1 MEKKLSDKNNCNTAY
16 FVFCIQ
22 KLASEGMVMPQAK
35 IYGIREHLVK
45 VRDEI
50 SEAVNESISV
60 AFQFPRERRLQ
71 RFFPMEKE
79 DFIFPSHER
88 SERYTIIE
96 ISTFQ
101 GRSKEVLK
109 ELVRQIYKRVPEAT
123 GIAAGDIDIIITEQP
138 RHAWGL
144 MGEPGD
150 EINLTYKVVI

>member
-1 MEKKLSDKNNCNTAY
+1 
-16 FVFCIQ
+16 
-22 KLASEGMVMPQAK
+22 MPQAK
-35 IYGIREHLVK
+35 IYGIREQLVK
-45 VRDEI
+45 VRDQV

-71 RFFPMEKE
+71 RFFPMDKE
-79 DFIFPSHER
+79 DFIYPQHER

-109 ELVRQIYKRVPEAT
+109 DLVQQIYKRVPEAT
-123 GIAAGDIDIIITEQP
+123 GIEPSDIDVIITEQP

-144 MGEPGD
+144 MGKPGD
-150 EINLTYKVVI
+150 EIDLSYKVDI